1 MTENR
6 NRAWSR
12 LTNDSELE
20 YTDAPET
27 FTYSNSLDLLDTIKE
42 TTITL
47 NLFMNNKFELAE
59 ERMAVL
65 ADRSMYHAL
74 GYSTILFIKA
84 MMTCNKTDMEVAME
98 MCKRACTVIESKRQ
112 KLSLSESIFNMRQK
126 LMTDG
131 GHRIGELYCEKVLN
145 DDTVWK
151 GRNPMVRRQ
160 FESGVRMGNG
170 MFNLGLSTLP
180 SKVLRLLAVVG
191 FSGDKTTG
199 MVDLH
204 TCASMTDTLCSP
216 LAMMT
221 LLAWHL
227 IACFLFGSGQPDLRV
242 CHQMMPA
249 LMHKYPNGAIILFL
263 RARLV
268 LIMSQVDSA
277 ICFFN
282 KSVNSQNVYLQFHH
296 ICYWEL
302 LFAHAY
308 NRDWTKSAN
317 YARLL
322 YKESK
327 WSRCVYIY
335 LMCIFFAA
343 DTSVEENKR
352 KETIAALARKVDA
365 CRMRIAGKSVPIEK
379 FCARRAKRFLST
391 GSLLFA
397 HYEFV
402 YFWNGFDIIGQ
413 NANLIEPILK
423 DIEHVWKTEGN
434 KHDVDDESLY
444 LLLKGVCLQKL
455 HKYVEA
461 EDCFQKLIQIPTQ
474 FTYLPPNATFELAQ
488 IRIAYGMREEAEAL
502 LAKARQFSGYPMEN
516 KLHFR
521 IHSAMENLGARTP
534 MAPMPNVLSLT
545 HSKSMPF

>member
-1 MTENR
+1 
-6 NRAWSR
+6 
-12 LTNDSELE
+12 
-20 YTDAPET
+20 
-27 FTYSNSLDLLDTIKE
+27 
-42 TTITL
+42 
-47 NLFMNNKFELAE
+47 MNNKFELSE

-126 LMTDG
+126 LMSDEELHAELCYAEVLLIRAVLSFFHDESLTSFVRG
-131 GHRIGELYCEKVLN
+131 AFRIRTCYQTYKYCEKVLN

-365 CRMRIAGKSVPIEK
+365 CRMRIAGKSIPIEK

-397 HYEFV
+397 HYEFI

-434 KHDVDDESLY
+434 KRGME
-444 LLLKGVCLQKL
+444 LKNMFHILML
-455 HKYVEA
+455 RY
-461 EDCFQKLIQIPTQ
+461 
-474 FTYLPPNATFELAQ
+474 
-488 IRIAYGMREEAEAL
+488 RR
-502 LAKARQFSGYPMEN
+502 
-516 KLHFR
+516 
-521 IHSAMENLGARTP
+521 
-534 MAPMPNVLSLT
+534 
-545 HSKSMPF
+545 

>member
-1 MTENR
+1 
-6 NRAWSR
+6 
-12 LTNDSELE
+12 
-20 YTDAPET
+20 
-27 FTYSNSLDLLDTIKE
+27 
-42 TTITL
+42 
-47 NLFMNNKFELAE
+47 MNNKFELSE

-126 LMTDG
+126 LMSDEELHAELCYAEVLLIRAVLSFFHDESLTSFVRG
-131 GHRIGELYCEKVLN
+131 AFRIRTCYQTYKYCEKVLN

-365 CRMRIAGKSVPIEK
+365 CRMRIAGKSIPIEK

-397 HYEFV
+397 HYEFI

-434 KHDVDDESLY
+434 KHIDDEALY

-534 MAPMPNVLSLT
+534 MAPMPNMLSLT